1 MREKD
6 EEEQPHDR
14 RARGAVRS
22 SVATCWKFLQRDRIS
37 LPFYF
42 FASPSASPGASASLS
57 VSCFLVVIG
66 AFALTDERMAA
77 SSVDTARVL
86 ADRDRRSIIESDSH
100 HVKRL

>member
-1 MREKD
+1 MIVERVV
-6 EEEQPHDR
+6 PSGRPSR
-14 RARGAVRS
+14 RAGSLCNEIESR
-22 SVATCWKFLQRDRIS
+22 FL
-37 LPFYF
+37 FYF
-42 FASPSASPGASASLS
+42 FPSASASPGPSASLS

-77 SSVDTARVL
+77 SSVDTALVL